1 MQKTTGFRQ
10 WALLATLLMFVTSFQ
25 AISIESA
32 PPAFAAQADL
42 TASIEAAG
50 VMSPPSS
57 FNDLTTETFDSRTS
71 LAAGTTLS
79 IGTVRDMSG
88 TFSAQSGGTNA
99 SPTNTTYSVSGTVRA
114 TGDAVVWGGTD
125 GTGKYASVTTSSGA
139 TTNVGGMR
147 IELNDHAGE
156 SDDTYRYVGFWWSAG
171 NSPNIV
177 RLINDGTETA
187 TFTTVNLLAQLG
199 TAPGS
204 PYVTGDYFGNPSR
217 QFNSDARVG
226 SCPSTNPAT
235 TCVGGGENE
244 PYAYIHLRLSTGFDE
259 IQFAG
264 RGFEFDSISVRRFVP
279 SSSDSETS
287 IVGAGVVGSCS
298 GFSNQNAQYVLRNG
312 SFEDNYL
319 TNAAGTTNAAL
330 SAATTS
336 DTSADIARWV
346 RYSGGPYQFMGLYE
360 AEFNGANR
368 VPFWQTTASDQKI
381 ELQRQ
386 VAGSESSAAR
396 NGSLY
401 FDLFGPR
408 PADGSVHAE
417 INANERAALY
427 QDLVTIGGQRITW
440 SIKHRGRF
448 FGSGSTS
455 QSGSSTASNDVDK
468 FEILIGPSTGTL
480 VAQTPARKRLP
491 DTVWNTA
498 NVTYVNNAF
507 ADFSTN
513 TTGHTAQTMYT
524 RLEEGW
530 VLYTGTY
537 TVPANQT
544 STRFSFS
551 SRGTGSGGNLIDDI
565 GFDLIVACPRTVT
578 IQRNAST
585 DLPIEPLTDSQ
596 IPNYTY
602 PDTTTVTAATRNSGT
617 GRVTLTSGT
626 SAIQLGSDTVG
637 NFQVLYTLTD
647 INSQTSQSTITVNV
661 EDAATQLP
669 QVLLV
674 DPRATSISLPSQTL
688 SGSTNAMLCIQQVN
702 SASATTLTGSP
713 TISIGRSTNVANVT
727 FAEATNL
734 WRFTGTRTNVQTQ
747 VPSITINGVGTNP
760 IVATGSKFV
769 RVGVTA
775 ATTLGTGACYLG
787 QSRVIELRSLALAGS
802 VIRSVDLD

>member
-32 PPAFAAQADL
+32 PPAFAAQANL
-42 TASIEAAG
+42 TASIEAPG

-57 FNDLTTETFDSRTS
+57 FTDLTTETFDSRTS
-71 LAAGTTLS
+71 LAAGTALS
-79 IGTVRDMSG
+79 IGTIADMSG
-88 TFSAQSGGTNA
+88 TVSAQSGGTNA
-99 SPTNTTYSVSGTVRA
+99 SPTNTTYTITQTNRTVPNA
-114 TGDAVVWGGTD
+114 GVHGGA
-125 GTGKYASVTTSSGA
+125 GGAGKYASVGSSSATASDVGA
-139 TTNVGGMR
+139 MQIN
-147 IELNDHAGE
+147 LSNHSGE
-156 SDDTYRYVGFWWSAG
+156 DDNTYRYVSFWWSAG
-171 NSPNIV
+171 NAPNIV
-177 RLINDGTETA
+177 RLMNDGAETA
-187 TFTTVNLLAQLG
+187 VFTTTNLINQLG
-199 TAPGS
+199 TGVS
-204 PYVTGDYFGNPSR
+204 GVRGDYFGNPSTT
-217 QFNSDARVG
+217 FNADGTSG
-226 SCPSTNPAT
+226 SCPTGT
-235 TCVGGGENE
+235 TCVSGSETE
-244 PYAYIHLRLSTGFDE
+244 PYAFIHLRLSTGFDQ
-259 IQFAG
+259 IQFIG
-264 RGFEFDSISVRRFVP
+264 KGFEFDSISVRRFVP
-279 SSSDSETS
+279 ASSDSETS

-312 SFEDNYL
+312 SFEDNYF
-319 TNAAGTTNAAL
+319 TNAAGTTTAAL

-336 DTSADIARWV
+336 NTTTEMAKWV
-346 RYSGGPYQFMGLYE
+346 RYSGGPYQFMNLYE
-360 AEFNGANR
+360 ADRNEGSR
-368 VPFWQTTASDQKI
+368 IPFWQTTASDQKI

-417 INANERAALY
+417 INANERAALF

-448 FGSGSTS
+448 FGSGATS
-455 QSGSSTASNDVDK
+455 QSAASTTSDDRDK
-468 FEILIGPSTGTL
+468 FEILIGPSSGTL
-480 VAQTPARKRLP
+480 VAQTPARQRLP

-498 NVTYVNNAF
+498 NVTYGNN
-507 ADFSTN
+507 DFTTFGTN
-513 TTGHTAQTMYT
+513 ASGHTAQTMYT
-524 RLEEGW
+524 KLEEGW

-551 SRGTGSGGNLIDDI
+551 SRGTGTGGNLIDDI
-565 GFDLIVACPRTVT
+565 GFDPIIACPRTVT
-578 IQRNAST
+578 IQRNAT
-585 DLPIEPLTDSQ
+585 TNLPLEPLTDSQ

-602 PDTTTVTAATRNSGT
+602 PDTTTVTDATRNSGS
-617 GRVTLTSGT
+617 GRVSLTSGT
-626 SAIQLGSDTVG
+626 SSIQLGSDTVG

-647 INSQTSQSTITVNV
+647 VNSQTSQSTITVNV

-688 SGSTNAMLCIQQVN
+688 SGSTNAMLCIQQVD
-702 SASATTLTGSP
+702 SDSATTLTGSP
-713 TISIGRSTNVANVT
+713 TISVGRSTNVANVT

-734 WRFTGTRTNVQTQ
+734 WRFTGTRANVQTQ

>member
-42 TASIEAAG
+42 TASIEGAG

-57 FNDLTTETFDSRTS
+57 FSDLTTETFDSRTS
-71 LAAGTTLS
+71 LAAGTALS
-79 IGTVRDMSG
+79 IGTIADMSG
-88 TFSAQSGGTNA
+88 TVSAQSGGTND
-99 SPTNTTYSVSGTVRA
+99 SPTNTTYTITQTNRTVPNA
-114 TGDAVVWGGTD
+114 GVHGGA
-125 GTGKYASVTTSSGA
+125 GGAGKYASVGSSSATASHVGA
-139 TTNVGGMR
+139 MQIN
-147 IELNDHAGE
+147 LSNHSGE
-156 SDDTYRYVGFWWSAG
+156 TDNTYRYVGFWWSAG
-171 NSPNIV
+171 NAPNIV
-177 RLINDGTETA
+177 RLMNDGAETA
-187 TFTTVNLLAQLG
+187 VFTTTNLINQLG
-199 TAPGS
+199 TGVS
-204 PYVTGDYFGNPSR
+204 GVRGDYFGNPSTT
-217 QFNSDARVG
+217 FNADGTSG
-226 SCPSTNPAT
+226 SCPTGT
-235 TCVGGGENE
+235 TCVSGSETE
-244 PYAYIHLRLSTGFDE
+244 PYAFIHLRLSTGFDQ
-259 IQFAG
+259 IQFIG
-264 RGFEFDSISVRRFVP
+264 KGFEFDSISVRRFVP
-279 SSSDSETS
+279 ASSDSETS

-312 SFEDNYL
+312 SFEDNYF
-319 TNAAGTTNAAL
+319 TNAAGTTTAAL

-336 DTSADIARWV
+336 NTTTEMAKWV
-346 RYSGGPYQFMGLYE
+346 RYSNGPYQFVNLYE
-360 AEFNGANR
+360 ADRNEGSR
-368 VPFWQTTASDQKI
+368 IPFWQTTASDQKI

-386 VAGSESSAAR
+386 VAGSESSAVR

-417 INANERAALY
+417 INANERAALF

-455 QSGSSTASNDVDK
+455 QSAASTTSDDRDK
-468 FEILIGPSTGTL
+468 FEILIGPSSGTL

-498 NVTYVNNAF
+498 NVTYGNNAF
-507 ADFSTN
+507 TTFTTN

-524 RLEEGW
+524 KLEDGW

-551 SRGTGSGGNLIDDI
+551 SRGTGTGGNLIDDI
-565 GFDLIVACPRTVT
+565 GFDPIIACPRTVT
-578 IQRNAST
+578 IQRNAT
-585 DLPIEPLTDSQ
+585 TNLPLEPLTDSQ

-602 PDTTTVTAATRNSGT
+602 PDTTTVTAATRNSGS
-617 GRVTLTSGT
+617 GRVSLTSGT

-647 INSQTSQSTITVNV
+647 VNSQTSQSTITVNV

-713 TISIGRSTNVANVT
+713 TISVGRSTNVANVT

-734 WRFTGTRTNVQTQ
+734 WRFTGTRANVQSQ
-747 VPSITINGVGTNP
+747 VPSITINGVGSNP
-760 IVATGSKFV
+760 IVSSGSKFV

-775 ATTLGTGACYLG
+775 ATTLGTDACYLG

>member
-1 MQKTTGFRQ
+1 
-10 WALLATLLMFVTSFQ
+10 
-25 AISIESA
+25 
-32 PPAFAAQADL
+32 
-42 TASIEAAG
+42 
-50 VMSPPSS
+50 
-57 FNDLTTETFDSRTS
+57 
-71 LAAGTTLS
+71 
-79 IGTVRDMSG
+79 
-88 TFSAQSGGTNA
+88 
-99 SPTNTTYSVSGTVRA
+99 
-114 TGDAVVWGGTD
+114 
-125 GTGKYASVTTSSGA
+125 
-139 TTNVGGMR
+139 
-147 IELNDHAGE
+147 
-156 SDDTYRYVGFWWSAG
+156 
-171 NSPNIV
+171 
-177 RLINDGTETA
+177 
-187 TFTTVNLLAQLG
+187 
-199 TAPGS
+199 
-204 PYVTGDYFGNPSR
+204 
-217 QFNSDARVG
+217 
-226 SCPSTNPAT
+226 
-235 TCVGGGENE
+235 
-244 PYAYIHLRLSTGFDE
+244 LRLSTGFDQ
-259 IQFAG
+259 IQFIG
-264 RGFEFDSISVRRFVP
+264 KDFEFDSISVRRFVP
-279 SSSDSETS
+279 ASSDSETS

-312 SFEDNYL
+312 SFEDNYF
-319 TNAAGTTNAAL
+319 TDAAGTTTAAL
-330 SAATTS
+330 ADAPNGN
-336 DTSADIARWV
+336 TSADMARWV
-346 RYSGGPYQFMGLYE
+346 RYSGGPYQFMNLYE
-360 AEFNGANR
+360 ADRNEGSR
-368 VPFWQTTASDQKI
+368 IPFWQTTASDQKI

-386 VAGSESSAAR
+386 VAGSESSEER

-401 FDLFGPR
+401 FDLYGPR
-408 PADGSVHAE
+408 PADGYVFAE
-417 INANERAALY
+417 INANERAALF

-440 SIKHRGRF
+440 SIRHRGRF

-455 QSGSSTASNDVDK
+455 ETSTTSDDRDK

-480 VAQTPARKRLP
+480 VAQTPDRKRLP
-491 DTVWNTA
+491 DTVWNSA
-498 NVTYVNNAF
+498 NVTYVDNPF
-507 ADFSTN
+507 TTFSTN
-513 TTGHTAQTMYT
+513 TTGHTDQTMYT
-524 RLEEGW
+524 TLEEGW

-551 SRGTGSGGNLIDDI
+551 SRGTGTLGNLIDDI

-578 IQRNAST
+578 IQRNVST

-602 PDTTTVTAATRNSGT
+602 PDTTTVTDATLNSGS
-617 GRVTLTSGT
+617 GRVELTDGT

-702 SASATTLTGSP
+702 SASDTTLTGSP
-713 TISIGRSTNVANVT
+713 TISIGRSTDVDNVT

-734 WRFTGTRTNVQTQ
+734 WRFTGTRANVQTQ

>member
-1 MQKTTGFRQ
+1 MNDGEETAVFTTTNLINQLG
-10 WALLATLLMFVTSFQ
+10 
-25 AISIESA
+25 
-32 PPAFAAQADL
+32 
-42 TASIEAAG
+42 AG
-50 VMSPPSS
+50 VS
-57 FNDLTTETFDSRTS
+57 
-71 LAAGTTLS
+71 G
-79 IGTVRDMSG
+79 VR
-88 TFSAQSGGTNA
+88 
-99 SPTNTTYSVSGTVRA
+99 
-114 TGDAVVWGGTD
+114 
-125 GTGKYASVTTSSGA
+125 
-139 TTNVGGMR
+139 
-147 IELNDHAGE
+147 
-156 SDDTYRYVGFWWSAG
+156 
-171 NSPNIV
+171 
-177 RLINDGTETA
+177 
-187 TFTTVNLLAQLG
+187 
-199 TAPGS
+199 
-204 PYVTGDYFGNPSR
+204 GDYFGNPSTT
-217 QFNSDARVG
+217 FNSDGTSA
-226 SCPSTNPAT
+226 SCPTGT

-244 PYAYIHLRLSTGFDE
+244 PYAFIHLRLSTGFDQ
-259 IQFAG
+259 IQFIG
-264 RGFEFDSISVRRFVP
+264 KGFEFDSVSVRRFVP
-279 SSSDSETS
+279 ASSDSETS

-401 FDLFGPR
+401 FDFFGPR

-455 QSGSSTASNDVDK
+455 QSGFSTASNDVDK

-578 IQRNAST
+578 IQRNANAST

-626 SAIQLGSDTVG
+626 STIQLGSNTVG

-688 SGSTNAMLCIQQVN
+688 SGSTNAMLCIQQVD

-734 WRFTGTRTNVQTQ
+734 WRFTGTRANVQTQ

>member
-32 PPAFAAQADL
+32 PPAFAAQANL
-42 TASIEAAG
+42 TASIEAPG

-57 FNDLTTETFDSRTS
+57 FTDLTTETFDSRTS
-71 LAAGTTLS
+71 LAAGTALS
-79 IGTVRDMSG
+79 IGTIADMSG
-88 TFSAQSGGTNA
+88 TVSAQSGGTNA
-99 SPTNTTYSVSGTVRA
+99 SPTNTTYTITQTNRTVPNA
-114 TGDAVVWGGTD
+114 GVHGGA
-125 GTGKYASVTTSSGA
+125 GGAGKYASVGSSSATASDVGA
-139 TTNVGGMR
+139 MQIN
-147 IELNDHAGE
+147 LSNHSGE
-156 SDDTYRYVGFWWSAG
+156 DDNTYRYVSFWWSAG
-171 NSPNIV
+171 NAPNIV
-177 RLINDGTETA
+177 RLMNDGAETA
-187 TFTTVNLLAQLG
+187 VFTTTNLINQLG
-199 TAPGS
+199 TGVS
-204 PYVTGDYFGNPSR
+204 GVRGDYFGNPSTT
-217 QFNSDARVG
+217 FNADGTSG
-226 SCPSTNPAT
+226 SCPTGT
-235 TCVGGGENE
+235 TCVSGSETE
-244 PYAYIHLRLSTGFDE
+244 PYAFIHLRLSTGFDQ
-259 IQFAG
+259 IQFIG
-264 RGFEFDSISVRRFVP
+264 KGFEFDSISVRRFVP
-279 SSSDSETS
+279 ASSDSETS

-312 SFEDNYL
+312 SFEDNYF
-319 TNAAGTTNAAL
+319 TNAAGTTTAAL

-336 DTSADIARWV
+336 NTTTEMAKWV
-346 RYSGGPYQFMGLYE
+346 RYSGGPYQFMNLYE
-360 AEFNGANR
+360 ADRNEGSR
-368 VPFWQTTASDQKI
+368 IPFWQTTASDQKI

-386 VAGSESSAAR
+386 VAGSESNATN

-408 PADGSVHAE
+408 PADGYVHAE
-417 INANERAALY
+417 INANERAALF

>member
-1 MQKTTGFRQ
+1 M
-10 WALLATLLMFVTSFQ
+10 
-25 AISIESA
+25 
-32 PPAFAAQADL
+32 
-42 TASIEAAG
+42 
-50 VMSPPSS
+50 
-57 FNDLTTETFDSRTS
+57 N
-71 LAAGTTLS
+71 
-79 IGTVRDMSG
+79 
-88 TFSAQSGGTNA
+88 
-99 SPTNTTYSVSGTVRA
+99 
-114 TGDAVVWGGTD
+114 
-125 GTGKYASVTTSSGA
+125 
-139 TTNVGGMR
+139 
-147 IELNDHAGE
+147 
-156 SDDTYRYVGFWWSAG
+156 
-171 NSPNIV
+171 
-177 RLINDGTETA
+177 
-187 TFTTVNLLAQLG
+187 
-199 TAPGS
+199 
-204 PYVTGDYFGNPSR
+204 
-217 QFNSDARVG
+217 
-226 SCPSTNPAT
+226 
-235 TCVGGGENE
+235 
-244 PYAYIHLRLSTGFDE
+244 
-259 IQFAG
+259 
-264 RGFEFDSISVRRFVP
+264 
-279 SSSDSETS
+279 
-287 IVGAGVVGSCS
+287 
-298 GFSNQNAQYVLRNG
+298 
-312 SFEDNYL
+312 
-319 TNAAGTTNAAL
+319 
-330 SAATTS
+330 
-336 DTSADIARWV
+336 
-346 RYSGGPYQFMGLYE
+346 LYE
-360 AEFNGANR
+360 ADRNEGSR
-368 VPFWQTTASDQKI
+368 IPFWQTTASDQKI

-417 INANERAALY
+417 INANERAALF

-455 QSGSSTASNDVDK
+455 QGAASTTSDDRDK
-468 FEILIGPSTGTL
+468 FEILIGPSSGAL

-498 NVTYVNNAF
+498 NVTYGNNAF
-507 ADFSTN
+507 TTFTTN

-524 RLEEGW
+524 KLEDGW

-551 SRGTGSGGNLIDDI
+551 SRGTGTGGNLIDDI
-565 GFDLIVACPRTVT
+565 GFDPIIACPRTVT
-578 IQRNAST
+578 IQRNAT
-585 DLPIEPLTDSQ
+585 TNLPLEPLTDSQ

-602 PDTTTVTAATRNSGT
+602 PDTTTVTAATRNSGS
-617 GRVTLTSGT
+617 GRVSLTSGT
-626 SAIQLGSDTVG
+626 SSIQLGSDTVG

-647 INSQTSQSTITVNV
+647 VNSQTSQSTITVNV

-713 TISIGRSTNVANVT
+713 TISVGRSTNVANVT

-734 WRFTGTRTNVQTQ
+734 WRFTGTRANVQSQ
-747 VPSITINGVGTNP
+747 VPSITINGVGSNP
-760 IVATGSKFV
+760 IVSSGSKFV

-775 ATTLGTGACYLG
+775 ATTLGTDACYLG

>member
-1 MQKTTGFRQ
+1 MHKTTGFRQ
-10 WALLATLLMFVTSFQ
+10 WALLATLLMFVTSFE
-25 AISIESA
+25 AISIEAA
-32 PPAFAAQADL
+32 PPAFAAQDDL

-57 FNDLTTETFDSRTS
+57 FTGLTTETFDSRTT
-71 LAAGTTLS
+71 LAAGTALS
-79 IGTVRDMSG
+79 IGTIADMSG
-88 TFSAQSGGTNA
+88 TVSAQSGVTNA
-99 SPTNTTYSVSGTVRA
+99 RPTNTTYTITQTDRTVTNA
-114 TGDAVVWGGTD
+114 GVHGGA
-125 GTGKYASVTTSSGA
+125 GGAGKYASVSSSSATASHVGA
-139 TTNVGGMR
+139 MQIN
-147 IELNDHAGE
+147 LSNHSGE
-156 SDDTYRYVGFWWSAG
+156 TDNTYRYVSFWWSAG
-171 NSPNIV
+171 NAPNIV
-177 RLINDGTETA
+177 RLMNDGAETA
-187 TFTTVNLLAQLG
+187 VFTTTNLINQLG
-199 TAPGS
+199 TGVS
-204 PYVTGDYFGNPSR
+204 GVRGDYFGNPSTT
-217 QFNSDARVG
+217 FNADGTSG
-226 SCPSTNPAT
+226 SCPTGT
-235 TCVGGGENE
+235 TCVGGGETE
-244 PYAYIHLRLSTGFDE
+244 PYAFIHLRLSTGFDQ
-259 IQFAG
+259 IQFIG
-264 RGFEFDSISVRRFVP
+264 KDFEFDSISVRRFVP
-279 SSSDSETS
+279 ASSDSETS

-312 SFEDNYL
+312 SFEDNYF
-319 TNAAGTTNAAL
+319 TDAAGTTTAAL
-330 SAATTS
+330 ADAPNGN
-336 DTSADIARWV
+336 TSADMARWV
-346 RYSGGPYQFMGLYE
+346 RYSGGPYQFMNLYE
-360 AEFNGANR
+360 ADRNEGSR
-368 VPFWQTTASDQKI
+368 IPFWQTTASDQKI

-386 VAGSESSAAR
+386 VAGSESSEER

-401 FDLFGPR
+401 FDLYGPR
-408 PADGSVHAE
+408 PADGYVFAE
-417 INANERAALY
+417 INANERAALF

-440 SIKHRGRF
+440 SIRHRGRF

-455 QSGSSTASNDVDK
+455 ETSTTSNDRDK

-480 VAQTPARKRLP
+480 VAQTPDRKRLP
-491 DTVWNTA
+491 DTVWNSA
-498 NVTYVNNAF
+498 NVTYVDNPF
-507 ADFSTN
+507 TTFSTN

-524 RLEEGW
+524 TLEEGW

-551 SRGTGSGGNLIDDI
+551 SRGTGTLGNLIDDI

-578 IQRNAST
+578 IQRNVST

-602 PDTTTVTAATRNSGT
+602 PDTTTVTAATLNSGS
-617 GRVTLTSGT
+617 GRVELTDGT

-702 SASATTLTGSP
+702 SASDTTLTGSP
-713 TISIGRSTNVANVT
+713 TISIGRSTDVDNVT

-734 WRFTGTRTNVQTQ
+734 WRFTGTRANVQTQ